1 MYKKKFYD
9 VAIGRKSGIYLTWP
23 ECQEQVLGYPKAQF
37 AAFET
42 MEKRWSIVSDGVLL
56 FISQSSAFSLFLT
69 VLL

>member
-1 MYKKKFYD
+1 MVIRYIESKP
-9 VAIGRKSGIYLTWP
+9 GIYLTWP

-42 MEKRWSIVSDGVLL
+42 IEKAMEYYRKQWSI
-56 FISQSSAFSLFLT
+56 IIYFSKFCFLT